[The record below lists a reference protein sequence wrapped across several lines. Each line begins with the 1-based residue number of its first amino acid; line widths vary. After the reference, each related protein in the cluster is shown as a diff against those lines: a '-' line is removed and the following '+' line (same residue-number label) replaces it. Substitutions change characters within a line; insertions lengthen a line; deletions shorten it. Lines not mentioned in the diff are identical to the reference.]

1 MPNEQLIHV
10 LDGYKVLDFTQVPAG
25 PTVTRLMG
33 RGAGPP
39 GLCCSRFVS
48 DEGSSACFLLHGIF
62 YPGNRAEVGV
72 LRPQDC
78 IVHPGGCQ
86 NNAICHWE
94 AFLEAD
100 AGGVEGERRA

>member
-1 MPNEQLIHV
+1 MTYRANLSA
-10 LDGYKVLDFTQVPAG
+10 GAG
-25 PTVTRLMG
+25 PGAGRRGHSQAGEVRKMG
-33 RGAGPP
+33 RDAGPP